1 MVVSI
6 TDLNMHTQKN
16 DYTIIAYFY
25 SKMTILL
32 AVATRVEIVVEQID
46 GIVLVTEA
54 LLMLGVGVEILVGG

>member
-16 DYTIIAYFY
+16 DYTLIAYLY

-32 AVATRVEIVVEQID
+32 VVATRVEIVVE
-46 GIVLVTEA
+46 
-54 LLMLGVGVEILVGG
+54 